1 MSDEPLRGSVS
12 ATRDYLAC
20 PRMHWLLRTAKA
32 PRDATGASNR
42 GVLLHVGLAAGYVE
56 FDRARFDK
64 CTPGAVW
71 RRTGAAVEYA
81 VCRAAVGDD
90 DVDEAI
96 DTVLS
101 ALRHLHPQ
109 PTDKVLGVEHEMVI
123 DFDGVEIVYRAD
135 LTYRRGGWVTVRDWK
150 SSSEVPRAR
159 DLSDNLQLQVG
170 ALCAARTF
178 GVTEVRG
185 EIASIGRGVA
195 VDATITKG
203 KALEGGA
210 LVAVTTQLAA
220 ADTVFEPTPG
230 EVCADCKVRRSC
242 PVYAPD
248 KSMIPTPGPD
258 GAPVATGVI
267 EVAACG

>member
-1 MSDEPLRGSVS
+1 MSDKPLRGSVT

-20 PRMHWLLRTAKA
+20 PRMHWLLRIAKA
-32 PRDATGASNR
+32 AKDATGASNR
-42 GVLLHVGLAAGYVE
+42 GVLLHAGLAAGYAE

-81 VCRAAVGDD
+81 VCSVAQGDD

-96 DTVLS
+96 DAVIG
-101 ALRHLHPQ
+101 ALNYLAPKPQ
-109 PTDKVLGVEHEMVI
+109 DRVLGVEHEMVI

-135 LTYRRGGWVTVRDWK
+135 AIYRRGGWVTVRDWK

-159 DLSDNLQLQVG
+159 DLPDNLQLQVG

-185 EIASIGRGVA
+185 EIASIGRAVA
-195 VDATITKG
+195 VDAPISRG
-203 KALEGGA
+203 KAREGGQ
-210 LVAVTTQLAA
+210 LVAEVTRAAA
-220 ADTVFEPTPG
+220 ADTVFEPTQG
-230 EVCADCKVRRSC
+230 DVCADCKVRRSC

-248 KSMIPTPGPD
+248 GATIPTPGPD
-258 GAPVATGVI
+258 GRPVATGVI
-267 EVAACG
+267 EVMA